1 MLRRVCFVALVV
13 AGLASPAL
21 ADTYVVTASSWGSKQ
36 ADAVANAGGSVRFSH
51 SAAGIAIVDSSS
63 ATFLADV
70 VKDRAIQ
77 TADRDV
83 LVQWVKPSRLIEIH
97 ANVAQIG
104 DTETFW
110 NMQWAPRAVHAPE
123 AWNAGCRGTGVRV
136 AVVDGGIYRLHADLA
151 GRIDE
156 SASVSFVPGLHWFE
170 DSDPTFWHA
179 THVAGI
185 IAANDN
191 SFGVIGIAPEATLI
205 GVKVLDNGWG
215 TFGQVIAGILYAATP
230 RAGGGGGADI
240 INLSLGAVFT
250 KNDPMAHGLVA
261 AMNRAVNYAD
271 RFGVLVVSAAGN
283 NALDLDHSGNLVD
296 VPAKS
301 GSGIAVAATGPTG
314 FGLDPD
320 APLLDFSTPA
330 SYTNFGKSVIL
341 IAAPGGDNRLF
352 GTSVGNQSCT
362 LPVRRAA
369 WSSVHAGPS
378 IW

>member
-1 MLRRVCFVALVV
+1 
-13 AGLASPAL
+13 
-21 ADTYVVTASSWGSKQ
+21 
-36 ADAVANAGGSVRFSH
+36 
-51 SAAGIAIVDSSS
+51 
-63 ATFLADV
+63 
-70 VKDRAIQ
+70 
-77 TADRDV
+77 
-83 LVQWVKPSRLIEIH
+83 
-97 ANVAQIG
+97 
-104 DTETFW
+104 
-110 NMQWAPRAVHAPE
+110 MQWAPRAVHAPE

-215 TFGQVIAGILYAATP
+215 SFGQVIAGILYAATP

-271 RFGVLVVSAAGN
+271 RFGVLIVSAAGN

-320 APLLDFSTPA
+320 APQLDFSTPA

-341 IAAPGGDNRLF
+341 LAAPGGDNRLF

-362 LPVRRAA
+362 LARAPSGVVVSPCWA
-369 WSSVHAGPS
+369 FDLVISTIRGSSTPPNFSFGFADGTSMAAPAVSAVAALIKAKNPGISLGDLKNSLARATDDLGKKGRDPNYGRGF
-378 IW
+378 INAYKACTQ